1 MDSWCCEIR
10 TETDYNWWF
19 NLFPFL
25 LQTDLCGIKWRKLV
39 CGDYNFSSEPL
50 DDPVLASFSRCLA
63 GDILCVWRRVATQQP
78 ASASGSHA
86 ANQGAGGLFDPIGL
100 PPGLGGPGPQHP
112 PLSLHAA
119 KELWIF
125 WYGEEPDLSGLVSP
139 ELIAAGEFY
148 TIYLPAITDASQMLQ
163 CCGCQSSGMDQDYP
177 GNALWFTKCG
187 IFKIV

>member
-1 MDSWCCEIR
+1 MCPRVQVYCHR
-10 TETDYNWWF
+10 VR
-19 NLFPFL
+19 NLSGISLYLVRAVTMPSVDLYVRYEQDIFFSF
-25 LQTDLCGIKWRKLV
+25 QTDLCGIKWRKLV

-78 ASASGSHA
+78 ASATGPHS

-100 PPGLGGPGPQHP
+100 PPGLGGPGPAASNQNQHP

-139 ELIAAGEFY
+139 ELIAAGEFQF
-148 TIYLPAITDASQMLQ
+148 IS
-163 CCGCQSSGMDQDYP
+163 
-177 GNALWFTKCG
+177 
-187 IFKIV
+187 